1 MPSEH
6 DNHPRN
12 GLHGA
17 SEARKPPPRAYFL
30 FGRAVVH
37 STRRLLGA
45 GQEHRRP
52 GCIAV
57 RPNLPKRENFAP
69 GGGWDYN
76 SVLHLEPCGFG
87 SLIRLRSQTAP
98 GLQFSRYRRLAGY
111 FNHTPMYQATA
122 LRSESRKN
130 TRPHSVRD
138 CRRYS
143 RLICGSTRVRIP
155 PRRVAKKETISDH
168 RTCAGTAVGLFHAF
182 SVE

>member
-1 MPSEH
+1 MY
-6 DNHPRN
+6 NHC
-12 GLHGA
+12 L
-17 SEARKPPPRAYFL
+17 SDQRKVG
-30 FGRAVVH
+30 FGSPH
-37 STRRLLGA
+37 
-45 GQEHRRP
+45 
-52 GCIAV
+52 
-57 RPNLPKRENFAP
+57 AP
-69 GGGWDYN
+69 WVLSRMRQPGGWDYN
-76 SVLHLEPCGFG
+76 RVLHLEPCGFG

-155 PRRVAKKETISDH
+155 PRRVAKKETISDQGTYH
-168 RTCAGTAVGLFHAF
+168 GTAVGLFHAF

>member
-1 MPSEH
+1 M
-6 DNHPRN
+6 
-12 GLHGA
+12 
-17 SEARKPPPRAYFL
+17 
-30 FGRAVVH
+30 
-37 STRRLLGA
+37 
-45 GQEHRRP
+45 
-52 GCIAV
+52 
-57 RPNLPKRENFAP
+57 

-76 SVLHLEPCGFG
+76 RVWHLEPCGFG

-143 RLICGSTRVRIP
+143 RLICGSTRVRIS
-155 PRRVAKKETISDH
+155 PRRVAKKGTISDQ
-168 RTCAGTAVGLFHAF
+168 GTYSGETQQKGSLSRPSPKSFWEGGLCKNGTPN
-182 SVE
+182 SIRSEKKISTEK

>member
-1 MPSEH
+1 MSGPVLTNVRTGPDKWSGPVLSNASGPVLTPKSEPQVHLKPS
-6 DNHPRN
+6 
-12 GLHGA
+12 
-17 SEARKPPPRAYFL
+17 
-30 FGRAVVH
+30 
-37 STRRLLGA
+37 
-45 GQEHRRP
+45 
-52 GCIAV
+52 
-57 RPNLPKRENFAP
+57 
-69 GGGWDYN
+69 
-76 SVLHLEPCGFG
+76 GFG

-155 PRRVAKKETISDH
+155 PRRVAKKETISDQGTYH
-168 RTCAGTAVGLFHAF
+168 GTAVGVFHAF
-182 SVE
+182 SIE

>member
-1 MPSEH
+1 M
-6 DNHPRN
+6 
-12 GLHGA
+12 G
-17 SEARKPPPRAYFL
+17 
-30 FGRAVVH
+30 V
-37 STRRLLGA
+37 
-45 GQEHRRP
+45 
-52 GCIAV
+52 
-57 RPNLPKRENFAP
+57 
-69 GGGWDYN
+69 GGWDYN
-76 SVLHLEPCGFG
+76 RVLHLEPCGFG

-155 PRRVAKKETISDH
+155 PRWAAKKETISDQ
-168 RTCAGTAVGLFHAF
+168 RTSAGTAVVVLMAKRPVWTVLGSAREVPIREFTTLHGECCSLNVSRMCHNYTLEVLGNAA
-182 SVE
+182 SSQQK

>member
-1 MPSEH
+1 M
-6 DNHPRN
+6 N
-12 GLHGA
+12 
-17 SEARKPPPRAYFL
+17 RKPPTKHTRERTREPYPWAVGLKIALGTLTSDLRLRFL
-30 FGRAVVH
+30 GVGT
-37 STRRLLGA
+37 S
-45 GQEHRRP
+45 
-52 GCIAV
+52 
-57 RPNLPKRENFAP
+57 
-69 GGGWDYN
+69 YN

-111 FNHTPMYQATA
+111 FNHTPIHQATA

-155 PRRVAKKETISDH
+155 PRRVAKKETISDQ
-168 RTCAGTAVGLFHAF
+168 RTPLERRLVYFMHFQLNSWSGEVHTTCE
-182 SVE
+182 SES